1 MASATEPKAENP
13 SKTPDQ
19 QQQLPQP
26 PPSTSD
32 TDSLTKDGGESKI
45 SATEAAA
52 NSTALKDSNDDNKQK
67 DEEDPAVSNIQRK
80 IRRAERFGMPVQL
93 SEEEKRNSRAQRF
106 GIGSTVHGSDALKKS
121 EEQKRKARAERFGIV
136 QSEPVDEAAK
146 KKARLAR
153 FGAATKT
160 DPLEEDK
167 KKARAIRFSQPKSGS
182 LSQVNGKGNNIEMV
196 KDSYCGQGWRGNLNI
211 VASFFYM
218 FRVLTFCDSPGSFRS
233 HVYFLNYELLDAA
246 FFHSWITSHEVWQH
260 EEAFAYLRYI
270 YLSGEALDNQQL
282 LSVNLSEMT
291 D

>member
-13 SKTPDQ
+13 SKTPD

-32 TDSLTKDGGESKI
+32 TDSLTKDGDESKI

-52 NSTALKDSNDDNKQK
+52 NSTALKDSNDDNKKK
-67 DEEDPAVSNIQRK
+67 DEEDPVVSNIQRK

-93 SEEEKRNSRAQRF
+93 SEEEKRNSRAQ
-106 GIGSTVHGSDALKKS
+106 
-121 EEQKRKARAERFGIV
+121 RFGIV

-182 LSQVNGKGNNIEMV
+182 LSQVNGKGNNIEM
-196 KDSYCGQGWRGNLNI
+196 KTAIAGKAGGG
-211 VASFFYM
+211 
-218 FRVLTFCDSPGSFRS
+218 T
-233 HVYFLNYELLDAA
+233 
-246 FFHSWITSHEVWQH
+246 
-260 EEAFAYLRYI
+260 
-270 YLSGEALDNQQL
+270 
-282 LSVNLSEMT
+282 
-291 D
+291 

>member
-32 TDSLTKDGGESKI
+32 TDSLTKDGDESKI

-52 NSTALKDSNDDNKQK
+52 NSTALKDSNDDNKKK

-182 LSQVNGKGNNIEMV
+182 LSQVNGKGNNIEMKTAIAV
-196 KDSYCGQGWRGNLNI
+196 
-211 VASFFYM
+211 